1 MYKKSHIYQVDI
13 QKERYIQRETYI
25 KNDIYKKKLI

>member
-1 MYKKSHIYQVDI
+1 MYKKSDIYKVDI

-25 KNDIYKKKLI
+25 KNDIYRKKLI